1 MLHFLEVIQT
11 MFSKIAIN
19 NVRRSI
25 KDYTVYFLTLTFAVC
40 IFYSFNSIGSQK
52 LMETLR
58 TGTGSQELQY
68 LIGLVSV
75 FVSFILG
82 GLIVYSNNFL
92 IKKRKKEL
100 GIYMTLGMG
109 KSKIS
114 RILVFETFLIGLI
127 SLGVGLALGFIFS
140 QGLSLFTAKLFGADF
155 SKYQF
160 VISFYAI
167 AKTCLY
173 FGIIFIIVMVF
184 NQFVISKYKL
194 IDLLNAAKKSED
206 LTVKSPIISFAFF
219 IAAVVLL
226 GVAYRIILKLGLN
239 IEDPKFL
246 LSIILGI
253 MGTLFFFFSLAGF
266 FIFTF
271 QRVKNLYLKK
281 LNIFVL
287 RQINNK
293 VNTNFISISVI
304 CLMLF
309 ITIILLTTMFGLKT
323 SRDIMLKEH
332 TPFDA
337 SAVLYANRDSGQIT
351 EIKESFSLL
360 DFKFEE
366 KEKYAFFNAY
376 ELDITVRDIFN
387 KHLNSSLMKIIR
399 GGGGQYIMGIGISD
413 YNAMI
418 ALKGQGKIELKD
430 NEVLF
435 ISNYD
440 GIGAAVKSLYQ
451 SNNSFKLVNKQ
462 FTLKNSDVIP
472 YDLVTTGAFNK
483 FLYLIVPDDVTKG
496 KNVSI
501 SGLNVQFTGD
511 HQRSNEKFSKLFNSF
526 NNQELDTSKYG
537 DLWGSTLEQVNAQD
551 GDRTVIFVFLG
562 VYLGI
567 VFLMAS
573 AAVLALQQLSE
584 ASESLERY
592 RILKKIGVTEKMI
605 NKTIFVQTFI
615 YFVLPL
621 ALAVLHSVIGSK
633 VMTDTAY
640 DVLGASIGTPAV
652 LAAFILLIIYGGYF
666 YATYTG
672 VKRIV
677 RNS

>member
-1 MLHFLEVIQT
+1 

-25 KDYTVYFLTLTFAVC
+25 KDYAVYFLTLTFAVC
-40 IFYSFNSIGSQK
+40 IFYSFNSVGSQK
-52 LMETLR
+52 VMETLR
-58 TGTGSQELQY
+58 TGTGAKELQY

-109 KSKIS
+109 KVRIS

-127 SLGVGLALGFIFS
+127 SLGAGLVLGLVFS
-140 QGLSLFTAKLFGADF
+140 QGLSLFTVKLFGAGF
-155 SKYQF
+155 GKYRF

-173 FGIIFIIVMVF
+173 FGIIFIIVMIF
-184 NQFVISKYKL
+184 NQFVISKYRL
-194 IDLLNAAKKSED
+194 IDLLNAAKKNED
-206 LTVKSPIISFAFF
+206 LTVKSPIVSFAFF
-219 IAAVVLL
+219 IAATALL
-226 GVAYRIILKLGLN
+226 GMAYRIILKLGLN
-239 IEDPKFL
+239 IDDPEFL

-253 MGTLFFFFSLAGF
+253 IGTLFFFFSLSGF

-271 QRVKNLYLKK
+271 RRVKNIYLKK

-309 ITIILLTTMFGLKT
+309 VTIILLTTMFGLKT

-337 SAVLYANRDSGQIT
+337 SAVLYGNRDSGPIT
-351 EIKESFSLL
+351 DIKESFSLMN
-360 DFKFEE
+360 FKFEE
-366 KEKYAFFNAY
+366 TEKHAFFNAY
-376 ELDITVRDIFN
+376 NLDITVRDIFN

-399 GGGGQYIMGIGISD
+399 EGGDQYIMGIGVSD

-418 ALKGQGKIELKD
+418 ALKGQRKIELKE
-430 NEVLF
+430 NEVLV

-440 GIGAAVKSLYQ
+440 GIGAAVKSSYQ
-451 SNNSFKLVNKQ
+451 SNNSFKLDNKQ
-462 FTLKNSDVIP
+462 FTLKNSEVIP
-472 YDLVTTGAFNK
+472 YDLVTTGSFRK
-483 FLYLIVPDDVTKG
+483 FLYLIVPDDVTRS
-496 KNVSI
+496 KNMGI
-501 SGLNVQFTGD
+501 SGLNIQFTGD
-511 HQRSNEKFSKLFNSF
+511 HQRSNEKFSKLFDSF
-526 NNQELDTSKYG
+526 NNQEFDTSKYG
-537 DLWGSTLEQVNAQD
+537 DLWGNTHQQVNTQD
-551 GDRTVIFVFLG
+551 GDRTVILVFLG

-584 ASESLERY
+584 ASESIERY
-592 RILKKIGVTEKMI
+592 RMLKKIGVTGKMI
-605 NKTIFVQTFI
+605 NKTIFVQTLI

-633 VMTDTAY
+633 VMIDTAY

-652 LAAFILLIIYGGYF
+652 IVAFILFLIYGGYF
-666 YATYTG
+666 YAAYTG
-672 VKRIV
+672 YKRIV
-677 RNS
+677 KNS